1 MVAGEAIGVHKERTA
16 FILFTDI
23 YRSTQLWEKFPRD
36 FKTALEKHNT
46 TVEETVLS
54 HGGEIMKNLGDGYI
68 AIFGSADACVAS
80 GIRIQERLGDLSPLP
95 DGTDVLVRIVSHAG
109 PLYPLATGRGYFGR
123 SLNRCSRMCQV
134 CHPGQMLISQAVR
147 LFLDEL
153 PEGAR
158 AVDLGFH
165 RLRDLGESEHLY
177 HLDHPEFKLREF
189 PPLPTLEYRPNNLVI
204 QPNEFIGRVRE
215 VEELRRLLI
224 EDRHRLITIT
234 APGGY
239 GKSRLATQLCANIL
253 DHYENGVFEVLLSPI
268 REPNRIIAATANAL
282 GFQFYD
288 PSEPSHQLTDYL
300 REKRLLL
307 LFDNFE
313 HVMEGKQ
320 FIPEILE
327 SAPDVS
333 VLITSRE
340 PLRLRAEMIYRLNP
354 LPIMQPDVKAVDELA
369 DAVALFVER
378 ASLVKHDFAATEEN
392 LELAREICQKLD
404 GVPLAIELAAA
415 WSDFF
420 SLPELLS
427 QVQHQLEL
435 TARTDDVPEKHR
447 SIRASLDWSY
457 SLLQDNERRVL
468 RAVSVFQNGFFL
480 EAAKA
485 VAQQENLLHT
495 LAELCDKS
503 WLFSRAVEGQSR
515 FFLRDAAAREY
526 AIEILR
532 NSDEWEETVIAHSNY
547 YAGVLERE
555 GSTLGKKGQLEA
567 IKAIGLELENICE
580 ALDTA
585 ARRDDPNLLLP
596 FARYLHEYLIMI
608 GGFQEAAEH
617 YRRILEAAI
626 HFESSPVLLHAHLGL
641 GDILMHLGRYDE
653 ARMECLDALE
663 LAEYLGDSCAL
674 ALTKNVLGDV
684 ELFKGN
690 YDTSRSYH
698 NESLSVQRAAN
709 DRSGIAGSLHTL
721 GFVEFTEGNY
731 SVARSLYKEGISI
744 RREIGDR
751 HGMAQTLN
759 GLGNMEYYA
768 GNYDAARSCHTE
780 SLAIQWEVGDRYGIA
795 QSLNSLGNVAFCERD
810 YAATRSLYEES
821 LAIRQEIG
829 DRFGIAASLNNVG
842 NVEYCE
848 GNYDAARATHLK
860 GLAIKREI
868 GDKNGASFSLNNLG
882 NVAVRQRDYTQAAEW
897 LKEALE
903 IAKEIKSVIAIIAP
917 LAVSAGLLAATGNFD
932 ICGILAYGALSQEK
946 KLKTPFDPMDRG
958 ILDEGMQKLSESV
971 PADELEELKSHGEKM
986 SLEDLVDFA
995 LKALSEVSA

>member
-1 MVAGEAIGVHKERTA
+1 MGEAVGVHKERTA

-36 FKTALEKHNT
+36 FKIALEKHNT
-46 TVEETVLS
+46 AVEETVLS

-68 AIFGSADACVAS
+68 AIFGSADTCVAS
-80 GIRIQERLGDLSPLP
+80 GIEIQGRLGALPPLP
-95 DGTDVLVRIVSHAG
+95 DGSDVLVRIVSHAG

-134 CHPGQMLISQAVR
+134 CHPGQILISQAVK
-147 LFLDEL
+147 LFIDEL
-153 PEGAR
+153 PVGAR
-158 AVDLGFH
+158 TVDLGFH
-165 RLRDLGESEHLY
+165 RLRDLGEPEHLY

-204 QPNEFIGRVRE
+204 QPNEFIGRARE
-215 VEELRRLLI
+215 VQELRKLLV
-224 EDRHRLITIT
+224 EDRQRLITIT

-239 GKSRLATQLCANIL
+239 GKSRLATQLCANML

-268 REPNRIIAATANAL
+268 REHTRIIAATANAL

-288 PSEPSHQLTDYL
+288 PSEPTHQLSDYL

-313 HVMEGKQ
+313 HLMEGKQ
-320 FIPEILE
+320 LIPEILE
-327 SAPDVS
+327 KAPEVS

-340 PLRLRAEMIYRLNP
+340 PLRLRAEMIYRLDP
-354 LPIMQPDVKAVDELA
+354 LPVARRDEATVDELA

-378 ASLVKHDFAATEEN
+378 ASLVKHDFAATEKN
-392 LELAREICQKLD
+392 LELARKICQKLD

-427 QVQHQLEL
+427 QVEHQLEL

-457 SLLQDNERRVL
+457 SLLRDNERRVL
-468 RAVSVFQNGFFL
+468 RAVSAFQRGFFL

-485 VAQQENLLHT
+485 VARREDLLHV

-515 FFLRDAAAREY
+515 FFLRDAAAKEY
-526 AIEILR
+526 ALELLR
-532 NSDEWEETVIAHSNY
+532 QSDEWEETVIAHSRC
-547 YAGVLERE
+547 YAGLLEKE
-555 GSTLGKKGQLEA
+555 GSALGGKRQLEA
-567 IKAIGLELENICE
+567 IKTIGLDLENICE

-585 ARRDDPNLLLP
+585 VRRDDPDLLLP
-596 FARYLHEYLIMI
+596 FARYLHEYLVMV
-608 GGFQEAAEH
+608 GGFQEAAGH
-617 YRRILEAAI
+617 YRRLLDAAI
-626 HFESSPVLLHAHLGL
+626 HFESSPVLLYAHLGL
-641 GDILMHLGRYDE
+641 GNMLLHLGRYDE
-653 ARMECLDALE
+653 ARKECLDALE
-663 LAEYLGDSCAL
+663 LAEYLDDSRAL
-674 ALTKNVLGDV
+674 ASAKNVLGDV

-690 YDTSRSYH
+690 YDASRSYH
-698 NESLSVQRAAN
+698 NESLSVQRAEN
-709 DRSGIAGSLHTL
+709 DRIGVGGSLYAL

-731 SVARSLYKEGISI
+731 AAARSLYQESIAI

-759 GLGNMEYYA
+759 RLGNMEYYA
-768 GNYDAARSCHTE
+768 GSYDTARSCHTE
-780 SLAIQWEVGDRYGIA
+780 SLAIQRELGDRYGIA
-795 QSLNSLGNVAFCERD
+795 QSLNSLGNVAFCECD
-810 YAATRSLYEES
+810 YSATRGLYEES

-829 DRFGIAASLNNVG
+829 DRFGIAASLNNLG

-848 GNYDAARATHLK
+848 GDYDGARSTHLK
-860 GLAIKREI
+860 GLVIKRDI
-868 GDKNGASFSLNNLG
+868 GDKNGVSFSLNNLG
-882 NVAVRQRDYTQAAEW
+882 NIATRQRDYAQAAEW
-897 LKEALE
+897 LREALQ
-903 IAKEIKSVIAIIAP
+903 IAKEINSVIAIIAP
-917 LAVSAGLLAATGNFD
+917 LAVGAGLFAAIEDFST
-932 ICGILAYGALSQEK
+932 CGILAYGALLQEK
-946 KLKTPFDPMDRG
+946 KLGTPFDPMDKG
-958 ILDEGMQKLSESV
+958 MLDEGMQKLKETIS
-971 PADELEELKSHGEKM
+971 ADKLEELKSRAEKM
-986 SLEDLVDFA
+986 SLEDLMDFA
-995 LKALSEVSA
+995 LNALTEFSA

>member
-1 MVAGEAIGVHKERTA
+1 MRKERTA

-23 YRSTQLWEKFPRD
+23 YHSTQLWEKFPRD

-46 TVEETVLS
+46 AVEETVLS
-54 HGGEIMKNLGDGYI
+54 NGGEIMKNLGDGYI
-68 AIFGSADACVAS
+68 AIFGSADTCVAS
-80 GIRIQERLGDLSPLP
+80 GIKIQSKLGSLPPLP
-95 DGTDVLVRIVSHAG
+95 DGSDVLVRIVSHAG

-177 HLDHPEFKLREF
+177 HLDHPEFKLRDF

-204 QPNEFIGRVRE
+204 QPNEFIGRAKEIR
-215 VEELRRLLI
+215 ELRKQLV
-224 EDRHRLITIT
+224 EDGQRLITIT

-268 REPNRIIAATANAL
+268 REPARIVAAIANAL

-288 PSEPSHQLTDYL
+288 PSEPVQQLTGYL

-307 LFDNFE
+307 LLDNFE
-313 HVMEGKQ
+313 HLMEGKQ
-320 FIPEILE
+320 LIPVILE
-327 SAPDVS
+327 KAPGVS

-340 PLRLRAEMIYRLNP
+340 PLRLRAEMIYRLDP
-354 LPIMQPDVKAVDELA
+354 LPVSQPDAKAVDELA

-378 ASLVKHDFAATEEN
+378 ASLVKHDFTATEKN
-392 LELAREICQKLD
+392 LELARKICQKLD

-427 QVQHQLEL
+427 QVEHQLEL

-457 SLLQDNERRVL
+457 NLLQDGEKQVL
-468 RAVSVFQNGFFL
+468 RAVSVFQKGFFL

-485 VAQQENLLHT
+485 VAQREDLLKV

-503 WLFSRAVEGQSR
+503 WLFSRPVEGQSR

-526 AIEILR
+526 ALEILR
-532 NSDEWEETVIAHSNY
+532 QSDEWEATVIAHSRC
-547 YAGVLERE
+547 YAGLLEKE
-555 GSTLGKKGQLEA
+555 GSALGRQGQLEA

-585 ARRDDPNLLLP
+585 VRRDDPDLLLP
-596 FARYLHEYLIMI
+596 FARYLHEYLIMV
-608 GGFQEAAEH
+608 GGFEEAAGH
-617 YRRILEAAI
+617 YRRILDAAI

-641 GDILMHLGRYDE
+641 GDILLHLGRYDE

-663 LAEYLGDSCAL
+663 LAEYMDDTYAL
-674 ALTKNVLGDV
+674 ALARNVLGDV

-690 YDTSRSYH
+690 YDASRSYH
-698 NESLSVQRAAN
+698 NESLSIQRAAN
-709 DRSGIAGSLHTL
+709 DRSGIAGSLHAL

-731 SVARSLYKEGISI
+731 SVARSLYQESISI
-744 RREIGDR
+744 RRETGDR

-759 GLGNMEYYA
+759 RLGNMEYYA
-768 GNYDAARSCHTE
+768 GNYEAARSCHTE
-780 SLAIQWEVGDRYGIA
+780 SLAIQREVGDRYGIA

-829 DRFGIAASLNNVG
+829 DRFGIAASLNNIG

-848 GNYDAARATHLK
+848 GDYGAARATHLE

-882 NVAVRQRDYTQAAEW
+882 NIAVRQRDFAQAAEW
-897 LKEALE
+897 LKEALQIAIE
-903 IAKEIKSVIAIIAP
+903 INSVIAIAAP
-917 LAVSAGLLAATGNFD
+917 LAISAGLFAATEDFD
-932 ICGILAYGALSQEK
+932 ACGILAHGALLQEK
-946 KLKTPFDPMDRG
+946 KLGTPFDPMDKG
-958 ILDEGMQKLSESV
+958 MLDEGMQKLKESV
-971 PADELEELKSHGEKM
+971 SADKLEELKSLAEKM
-986 SLEDLVDFA
+986 SLDNLVDFA
-995 LKALSEVSA
+995 LRALSEMKA

>member
-1 MVAGEAIGVHKERTA
+1 MHKERTA

-36 FKTALEKHNT
+36 FKTVLEKHNT
-46 TVEETVLS
+46 AVEETVLS

-68 AIFGSADACVAS
+68 AIFGSADTCVAS
-80 GIRIQERLGDLSPLP
+80 GVKIQGKLGTLPELP
-95 DGTDVLVRIVSHAG
+95 DGSDVLVRIVCHAG

-123 SLNRCSRMCQV
+123 SLNRSSRMCQV

-147 LFLDEL
+147 LFIDEL

-177 HLDHPEFKLREF
+177 HLDHPEFKFHDF

-204 QPNEFIGRVRE
+204 QPNEFIGRARE
-215 VEELRRLLI
+215 VLELRKLLV
-224 EDRHRLITIT
+224 EDKRRLITIT

-239 GKSRLATQLCANIL
+239 GKSRLATQLCANL
-253 DHYENGVFEVLLSPI
+253 LEHYENGVFEVLLSPI
-268 REPNRIIAATANAL
+268 REHTRIVAATANAL

-288 PSEPSHQLTDYL
+288 PSEPAHQLTDYL
-300 REKRLLL
+300 REKQVLL

-313 HVMEGKQ
+313 HLTEGKQ
-320 FIPEILE
+320 LIPEILE
-327 SAPDVS
+327 KAPDVN
-333 VLITSRE
+333 VLVTSRE
-340 PLRLRAEMIYRLNP
+340 PLRLRAEMIFRLNP
-354 LPIMQPDVKAVDELA
+354 LLLARRDEAAMDELA

-378 ASLVKHDFAATEEN
+378 ASLVKHDFAVTEEN
-392 LELAREICQKLD
+392 LSLVQRICEKLD

-427 QVQHQLEL
+427 QVERQLGL

-457 SLLQDNERRVL
+457 SLLQDSEKRVL

-480 EAAKA
+480 EVARA
-485 VAQQENLLHT
+485 VVQREDLLHV

-503 WLFSRAVEGQSR
+503 WLFSRDIEGQSR

-526 AIEILR
+526 ALEILR
-532 NSDEWEETVIAHSNY
+532 RSDEWEETVIAHSRC
-547 YAGVLERE
+547 YAGLLEKE
-555 GSTLGKKGQLEA
+555 GSALDGKGQLEA

-585 ARRDDPNLLLP
+585 VRRDDAGLLLP
-596 FARYLHEYLIMI
+596 FARYLHEYLIMV
-608 GGFQEAAEH
+608 GGFQEAVEH
-617 YRRILEAAI
+617 YRRILDAAI
-626 HFESSPVLLHAHLGL
+626 HFESSLVLLHAHLGL
-641 GDILMHLGRYDE
+641 GDVLLHLGRYDE
-653 ARMECLDALE
+653 ARKECLDALE
-663 LAEYLGDSCAL
+663 LAEYLDDPHAL
-674 ALTKNVLGDV
+674 ASAKNVLGDV

-690 YDTSRSYH
+690 YGASRNFH
-698 NESLSVQRAAN
+698 NESLAIQRAAD
-709 DRSGIAGSLHTL
+709 DRSGVACSLHAL

-731 SVARSLYKEGISI
+731 PAARSLYQESI
-744 RREIGDR
+744 ATRREIGDR

-759 GLGNMEYYA
+759 RLGNMEYYA

-780 SLAIQWEVGDRYGIA
+780 SLAIQRELGDRYGIA
-795 QSLNSLGNVAFCERD
+795 QSLNSLGNVAFCECD
-810 YAATRSLYEES
+810 YAATRRLYEES
-821 LAIRQEIG
+821 LTIRQEIG
-829 DRFGIAASLNNVG
+829 DRFGIAASLNNLG

-848 GNYDAARATHLK
+848 GNYDAARSTHLK

-868 GDKNGASFSLNNLG
+868 GDRNGVSFSLNNLG
-882 NVAVRQRDYTQAAEW
+882 NIAVRQRDYAQAGEW
-897 LKEALE
+897 LKEALQ
-903 IAKEIKSVIAIIAP
+903 IAKEISSIIAIIAP
-917 LAVSAGLLAATGNFD
+917 LAVSTGLFAATGDLNA
-932 ICGILAYGALSQEK
+932 CGILAHGALLQEK
-946 KLKTPFDPMDRG
+946 KLGTPFDPMDQSM
-958 ILDEGMQKLSESV
+958 LDEGMDKLRESF
-971 PADELEELKSHGEKM
+971 PADELKTLKSRAEKM

-995 LKALSEVSA
+995 LEALSEMKA